1 MTNDN
6 GQNNSYP
13 DADHQPSKKEGQA
26 IQWPTVSLA
35 VGLSA
40 LASALVIGVGSAV
53 MIANADSDN
62 PVVIAD
68 GSAVGAKTSSAKKS
82 AANTTSKS
90 GAATTSRKAAAGSTT
105 SANAQS
111 GRGGTSS
118 GGGQVF
124 TGGSGGT
131 GGGEGGETG
140 GGEGEVFTGGDGG
153 GFADSPVDSGDGAS
167 EDSGE
172 LPPVPSSDELLST
185 FYAMA
190 APDADQEFIESNLET
205 PSGAQTIRDTS
216 AQMQIYPEIHLVF
229 VDEPYV
235 EDGVLVAHA
244 KFVNE
249 GVGEKPEQEFYW
261 VARDGRWVLAD
272 ESLCT
277 IAVQARVACT
287 V

>member
-1 MTNDN
+1 MTSGN

-13 DADHQPSKKEGQA
+13 DADHQLSKREGQA

-82 AANTTSKS
+82 AAKTTSKS
-90 GAATTSRKAAAGSTT
+90 GAATTSRKAGAGSTT

-111 GRGGTSS
+111 GRGGTSA
-118 GGGQVF
+118 GVGQVF
-124 TGGSGGT
+124 TGGTGGT
-131 GGGEGGETG
+131 GGGDGGES
-140 GGEGEVFTGGDGG
+140 EVFTGGDGG
-153 GFADSPVDSGDGAS
+153 EAAGSLVESSDGAY

-172 LPPVPSSDELLST
+172 LPPIPSSQELLT
-185 FYAMA
+185 TLEAMV
-190 APDADQEFIESNLET
+190 APGADQEFIESNLET
-205 PSGAQTIRDTS
+205 PSGAQTFRDTTV
-216 AQMQIYPEIHLVF
+216 QMENYPGFHLEF

-235 EDGVLVAHA
+235 EDGVLTGQA
-244 KFVNE
+244 KFVYE
-249 GVGEKPEQEFYW
+249 GMGEKPPQDFYW
-261 VARDGRWVLAD
+261 VVRDGRWVLSD
-272 ESLCT
+272 ESVCT
-277 IAVQARVACT
+277 LAIQARVACT